1 MPKQQRNRCRCSQTP
16 PNAAKQAVRCLA
28 LATLAGILGILGMM
42 LVLAGLLSVFSLP
55 VWVARPAS
63 LAVGCVG
70 ALAAGFACARLNQ
83 KNGFFWGMGCAALLF
98 LLLLVASVASGQAP
112 GTFSLV
118 KLFSM
123 LLCGAVGGSLGVNTR
138 GLRPKR

>member
-1 MPKQQRNRCRCSQTP
+1 MPKQQRNRCRCNQAPVSAGQ
-16 PNAAKQAVRCLA
+16 QAVRCLV

-70 ALAAGFACARLNQ
+70 ALVAGFACARLNQ
-83 KNGFFWGMGCAALLF
+83 KNGFFLGMGCAALLF
-98 LLLLVASVASGQAP
+98 LLLLVVSVASGQAP

-123 LLCGAVGGSLGVNTR
+123 LLCGALGGSLGVNTSWFR
-138 GLRPKR
+138 KK